1 MENRPDTRSSLAL
14 DLEKGQKSSLW
25 REVGRRFIKNKMAM
39 FGLLFLLFIF
49 LFSFVGPFFSPY
61 MTSGTNPQMIHQSPS
76 GAHWLGTD
84 T

>member
-49 LFSFVGPFFSPY
+49 FV
-61 MTSGTNPQMIHQSPS
+61 
-76 GAHWLGTD
+76 
-84 T
+84 